1 MGSGTAAATFFAV
14 SGLLPKTLPIQRD
27 WLRSLHV
34 GYVDGCRVQVEGLE
48 NITSCNSSRATPMK
62 VASESIIYD
71 TGRAWTY
78 NVLIRNNCAQV
89 KSKHIT
95 T

>member
-1 MGSGTAAATFFAV
+1 
-14 SGLLPKTLPIQRD
+14 
-27 WLRSLHV
+27 
-34 GYVDGCRVQVEGLE
+34 
-48 NITSCNSSRATPMK
+48 MK